1 MGRATRFHFSCAFH
15 HEERVSR
22 RCLFIKHVSTKTR
35 AEILHLL
42 MKLGVRC
49 APSHPEWERSVPS
62 LLSPPCLE
70 LRWANSP
77 ALHGTAPHCRHPGA
91 PRADSPSGPGVDG
104 GGRARGAPR
113 PPPGGAAARPMGRRG
128 GRAVPAR
135 RRRYLRGGRRR
146 RRVSDQRP
154 PGRSV
159 PAVPPLR
166 PQPGTGPQPQRWPRD
181 GCARGRAAPRWRLWR
196 AARPC
201 LRGGL
206 WRAGKWI
213 AIPATSSSGCNWS
226 CAPWPSCSPEVRAAE
241 PRGRLRGARRGR
253 GRPGSGSALPSGRA
267 AGPPSA
273 SPGARLGR
281 RGGGRPEPPRSG
293 GWGRVSRCAAVLGY
307 FGRQAVIK
315 AK

>member
-1 MGRATRFHFSCAFH
+1 
-15 HEERVSR
+15 
-22 RCLFIKHVSTKTR
+22 
-35 AEILHLL
+35 

-77 ALHGTAPHCRHPGA
+77 ALHGTVPHCRHPGA
-91 PRADSPSGPGVDG
+91 PRADSPSGPRVDG

-166 PQPGTGPQPQRWPRD
+166 PQPGTGPQPQPQRWPRD

-241 PRGRLRGARRGR
+241 PRGRLRGARRASGERLRAALGASGRTSVGVAGSPAGAAR
-253 GRPGSGSALPSGRA
+253 GRPPGTAALG
-267 AGPPSA
+267 G
-273 SPGARLGR
+273 LGQGEPLR
-281 RGGGRPEPPRSG
+281 RGT
-293 GWGRVSRCAAVLGY
+293 WL
-307 FGRQAVIK
+307 FWK
-315 AK
+315 AGCN